1 MKKLLITGY
10 FIGMLLLTFL
20 VAKAVG
26 TYKNG
31 DTEIKYRKLSKD
43 ISDIEMEEYNRRG
56 TFEKQMEHKGGFEFV
71 RYDEVKE
78 TRTKKMFGWETKIDT
93 IKTYVLQESCG
104 CQ

>member
-10 FIGMLLLTFL
+10 FVVTLLLTFL

-31 DTEIKYRKLSKD
+31 NVEIKYRKLSQD
-43 ISDIEMEEYNRRG
+43 ISDVEMEDYNRRG
-56 TFEKQMEHKGGFEFV
+56 VFEKQMEHKEGFEFV

-78 TRTKKMFGWETKIDT
+78 TRTKKMFGWETKVDT
-93 IKTYVLQESCG
+93 IKSYILQEECG
-104 CQ
+104 CK